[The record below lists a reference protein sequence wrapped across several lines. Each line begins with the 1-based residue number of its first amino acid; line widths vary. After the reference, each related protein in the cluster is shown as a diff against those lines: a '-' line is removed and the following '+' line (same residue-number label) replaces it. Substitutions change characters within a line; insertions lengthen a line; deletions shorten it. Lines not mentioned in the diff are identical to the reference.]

1 MESHKTKKKGGTFV
15 EKRWLHLQLLGSD
28 PWVLPVRNAINLAV
42 RDGRMTEPGKEFN
55 ELCSN
60 VSLRLS
66 LLPRIAIRINK
77 AWRSLSEA
85 IGTREEWHE
94 FTRSKQGYGF
104 PWDQELTLDL
114 VLDIDSFLFEI
125 FASAELMDTLLKRA
139 YKDTRTPFKKVG
151 KLGLTRSVLQQEGKD
166 VGWLDR
172 VAELRNF
179 FIHQATPYPAVE
191 LSSNVPELIVLRENV
206 MYLDDDSK
214 FVKLSELGTIVWGFQ
229 ETKEA
234 LQNHLLGLY
243 EGCNKDD
250 SKSNQKIVDR
260 PDRRYV
266 ITDEYTFKNR

>member
-1 MESHKTKKKGGTFV
+1 MQ
-15 EKRWLHLQLLGSD
+15 KRWLHLQLLGSD
-28 PWVLPVRNAINLAV
+28 PWVLPVRNAINQAV
-42 RDGRMTEPGKEFN
+42 RDGRMIEPGKEFN

-85 IGTREEWHE
+85 IGAREEWHE
-94 FTRSKQGYGF
+94 FTRGKQGYAF
-104 PWDQELTLDL
+104 PWNHELTLDL

-125 FASAELMDTLLKRA
+125 FSSAGLMDTLLKRA
-139 YKDTRTPFKKVG
+139 YRDTHTHFQKVG
-151 KLGLTRSVLQQEGKD
+151 KLGLTRGVLQREGKD

-191 LSSNVPELIVLRENV
+191 LASNVPELIILRENV

-214 FVKLSELGTIVWGFQ
+214 FVRLSELSTIVRGIQ
-229 ETKEA
+229 ETKGA

-243 EGCNKDD
+243 EACHKGD
-250 SKSNQKIVDR
+250 SKSNQQDRGSVDPR
-260 PDRRYV
+260 HV
-266 ITDEYTFKNR
+266 ITDEYTFKKR